1 MGEVGS
7 DSILLGRSFFH
18 RATLQVAREL
28 LGAKLVRDYN
38 GQQIAGI
45 IIETEA
51 YIGKEDLGCH
61 ASRGK
66 TPRNEVMFGEAGR
79 AYVYFTYGMHWLLN
93 VVTEEVGF
101 PAAVLIRAI
110 QPIQG
115 VDLIARTRGNVPR
128 TQWTNGPAKLCQA
141 LSIDGN
147 FNGCDLCSPSSML
160 RIERGVTFTDD
171 KVKTSA
177 RIGLF
182 SVPQPWKDI
191 PWRFYVSTL
200 D

>member
-1 MGEVGS
+1 MDKVGLNS
-7 DSILLGRSFFH
+7 NLLGRSFFQ
-18 RATLQVAREL
+18 RDTLQVARDL
-28 LGAKLVRDYN
+28 LGAKLVRDYY

-66 TPRNEVMFGEAGR
+66 TARNEVMFGEAGR

-110 QPIQG
+110 HPVEG
-115 VDLIARTRGNVPR
+115 EDLIAQKRGSVPR
-128 TQWTNGPAKLCQA
+128 SQWTNGPAKLCQA
-141 LSIDGN
+141 LGIDGS
-147 FNGCDLCSPSSML
+147 FNGCDLCSPSSLL
-160 RIERGVTFTDD
+160 RIERGVTFSDD
-171 KVKTSA
+171 KVQRSA

-191 PWRFYVSTL
+191 PWRFYVSTIY
-200 D
+200 